1 LRSQLANVERVG
13 LGTHP
18 LRDLYHL
25 FLRMSWSRLIALLVL
40 AYLVINGVFAG
51 LYLLS
56 PTGIENAR
64 PGSFIDAFFFS
75 VQTMATI
82 GYGKMTPNGPWTN
95 TLVTVEALFGML
107 STAMATGLMFAKFSR
122 ATARVLFSKVLL
134 VTVRDGQR
142 ALVLRMGNER
152 ANQIVEAQLRLVF
165 LRNETTKEGEPIRKM
180 TDLTLQRASTTAFV
194 LSWTAVHVID
204 DTSPLKGHTP
214 ESLRACDAQIIASI
228 IGTDDTFGQQ
238 VHANHSYRLDDVVW
252 GGRFVD
258 VIEQTPEGKRRIHFE
273 RFHDVIHDVAK
284 S

>member
-1 LRSQLANVERVG
+1 M
-13 LGTHP
+13 P
-18 LRDLYHL
+18 
-25 FLRMSWSRLIALLVL
+25 WSRLVALLVM
-40 AYLVINGVFAG
+40 AYLMINAVFAG
-51 LYLLS
+51 LYMLA

-180 TDLTLQRASTTAFV
+180 SDLVLQRASTSAFV

-204 DTSPLKGHTP
+204 DQSPLKGHTL
-214 ESLRACDAQIIASI
+214 ESLRAVDAQIIASI

-258 VIEQTPEGKRRIHFE
+258 VIEQTPDGKRRIHFE
-273 RFHDVIHDVAK
+273 RFHDVIHDVAAK
-284 S
+284 P